1 MNWTQYHSLETI
13 HAWLDSL
20 QTEFPSYVTVTN
32 IGNSTQGRAMK
43 LLKLSKKAVSVKKL
57 IN

>member
-20 QTEFPSYVTVTN
+20 QTEFPNYVKVTN
-32 IGNSTQGRAMK
+32 IGNSTQGRSMK
-43 LLKLSKKAVSVKKL
+43 LLKLSKKAVSAIK
-57 IN
+57 ID